1 MLALALATLAGCAEA
16 AGEGELDAA
25 VADAAPGVDADPG
38 APDADPGPADAALA
52 DAAIADAAP
61 GSPDARPTD
70 ASVADA
76 SVADARPPD
85 ASPPDA
91 APLVLHWEFQDGVAP
106 TAAYAGTTDT
116 QLFQNQPTTNFGAAD
131 SINVDGDE
139 PWLSNKDV
147 RGLVRWDVSAIP
159 RTARVDS
166 ARVFLTVTNG
176 GGATF
181 TVRAMS
187 TPWRERE
194 ATWNER
200 SAGVVWATAGGSG
213 AADRAAATLATF
225 AVPDPAVLAIELNAA
240 GVAAVQAWIANPDAN
255 HGVMLSSDT
264 GSLDGMDFHARD
276 ALGASNRPRLV
287 VDLE

>member
-1 MLALALATLAGCAEA
+1 MLALALAALAGCAEA
-16 AGEGELDAA
+16 AGDGEVDAA
-25 VADAAPGVDADPG
+25 ADAPSPSDADPG
-38 APDADPGPADAALA
+38 APDADPGQPDAAPADAA
-52 DAAIADAAP
+52 ADAAP
-61 GSPDARPTD
+61 GSPDA
-70 ASVADA
+70 A
-76 SVADARPPD
+76 VADARPPD

-147 RGLVRWDVSAIP
+147 RGVVRWDTSAIP

-166 ARVFLTVTNG
+166 ARIFLTVTNG

-213 AADRAAATLATF
+213 GADRAAASLATF
-225 AVPDPAVLAIELNAA
+225 AVPEPALVAIELNAA

-255 HGVMLSSDT
+255 HGVMFSSDT
-264 GSLDGMDFHARD
+264 GAIDGMDFQARD
-276 ALGASNRPRLV
+276 AVGATGRPRLV